1 MTSSLANYLLLIL
14 LAAIFGSNFMM
25 TKISVAEIEP
35 LWIVGSRLALAAV
48 VLVIVMLIA
57 RSAWP
62 KGQVWI
68 WLVLTAIFGHA
79 LPYFLITWGQEVV
92 DAGLSAIFMAIMPL
106 FTILIAHLV
115 TDDEKLSRWV
125 LMGFALAFA
134 GVVVLFGVDKLASFD
149 GTSLRQYALL
159 GAALCYG
166 VNAVMTKKLTGLAWQ
181 SMAAIQVGL
190 AVCVTLPVILVI
202 SPPLPIDVSTKA
214 LVALLYTGI
223 MPTAVGAIMVLVLIR
238 RAGAAF
244 LSQINFLVPLFGTA
258 FAIVFLGEHLPA
270 NAAIALLLILAGV
283 ALARW
288 RPNREPLSINRGA

>member
-1 MTSSLANYLLLIL
+1 
-14 LAAIFGSNFMM
+14 MM

-68 WLVLTAIFGHA
+68 WLALTAIFGHA

-125 LMGFALAFA
+125 LMGFALAFV
-134 GVVVLFGVDKLASFD
+134 GVVVLFGVEKLARFD

-181 SMAAIQVGL
+181 SMAAVQVAL
-190 AVCVTLPVILVI
+190 AVCLTLPVILMI
-202 SPPLPIDVSTKA
+202 DPPLPVEVSTKA
-214 LVALLYTGI
+214 LAALLYTGI
-223 MPTAVGAIMVLVLIR
+223 MPTAVGAIMVLVLIK

-258 FAIVFLGEHLPA
+258 FAILFLGEHLPA
-270 NAAIALLLILAGV
+270 NAAVALLLILAGV